1 MIRAADARETR
12 RWRRRRP
19 RFPRPRWTTE
29 MRTRT
34 RGASAGS
41 GSRASAA
48 RCSRLRRGTRG
59 EAPRGSSSPWSGI
72 PRARRRRRCARA
84 AAPTSRCVSSS
95 RGTRRCTARR
105 SRSPPADAR
114 RPRKRATMI
123 QSSRSG
129 SRRRRN
135 IESTGGDARRS
146 CAPPRPPPAA
156 PPRRPNRNRQLRRRR
171 ARPRRRYPRRRRA
184 RPDAR
189 TASGSRRSSCRT
201 GAGSPLTR
209 SKPYRCGDRFAR
221 ERCCERRWRGGLG
234 RVSTRAARDERGRE
248 TRRRRGEKR
257 REPGES
263 LPSRACS
270 DGKKTLDWPSAIA
283 GRTRRRGST
292 RCTARAAGASPTSSR
307 RGGPL

>member
-1 MIRAADARETR
+1 MAPSSPAVPAAAMDDRDENEDAWRVGGFRVAGVRSKVFAPPPGHPRRSAQGFLVSLERDPASAPPSPMRASGGSDVPLRQLFPGNAAMHRAAESESASRRASPTKTRGRSRDDEPDAR
-12 RWRRRRP
+12 
-19 RFPRPRWTTE
+19 
-29 MRTRT
+29 
-34 RGASAGS
+34 S
-41 GSRASAA
+41 
-48 RCSRLRRGTRG
+48 
-59 EAPRGSSSPWSGI
+59 
-72 PRARRRRRCARA
+72 
-84 AAPTSRCVSSS
+84 
-95 RGTRRCTARR
+95 
-105 SRSPPADAR
+105 D
-114 RPRKRATMI
+114 
-123 QSSRSG
+123 

-135 IESTGGDARRS
+135 RETTGGDARRS

-156 PPRRPNRNRQLRRRR
+156 PPRRPNRHR
-171 ARPRRRYPRRRRA
+171 RRRYPRRRRA

-270 DGKKTLDWPSAIA
+270 DGKKTLDWPSARA